1 MKITFDVNN
10 QRQLQFIQEK
20 HDGNVIVNGIDH
32 NGNVDRTRTIS
43 NGQFV
48 MLYNLYVY
56 ILDNDI
62 KNDFINP
69 YGKH

>member
-10 QRQLQFIQEK
+10 QRKLEFTQEK

-62 KNDFINP
+62 KNDFVNP